1 MRLKLPPILAML
13 LGYQTETEST
23 SEILI
28 RSRHKESFIYY
39 PNIDAARPR
48 YIKILCRQ
56 IKLIYFGGRNE
67 HVLGFFSIDS
77 AKTNSKGN
85 YYEFLKP
92 QSHIINSQY
101 LSQIQI
107 LISPGN
113 SSTPLEVDTE
123 MEDIPSHLVL
133 SLVKSY

>member
-1 MRLKLPPILAML
+1 M
-13 LGYQTETEST
+13 QT
-23 SEILI
+23 
-28 RSRHKESFIYY
+28 
-39 PNIDAARPR
+39 PR

-56 IKLIYFGGRNE
+56 IKPTYFGGYNE

-77 AKTNSKGN
+77 AKANSKVN

-107 LISPGN
+107 LITPGH
-113 SSTPLEVDTE
+113 SSKPIEVDTVP
-123 MEDIPSHLVL
+123 EDIPSHLVL
-133 SLVKSY
+133 SLIRSY